1 MTQNITILKEND
13 KIYYTIPNIK
23 IISTKYAKIYI
34 EILTFLDII
43 QEEDNEY
50 NDNIQ
55 HLKNLCKTSIYK
67 NKTSYNLS
75 IKINND
81 NICNDNKTLTK
92 NDLEK
97 NCVYSCIIEEYIYTY
112 NNEEKTGLIINVI
125 KKVSTPSA
133 CGPFIPTINYNQ
145 TLKNL
150 ILSTST
156 PSA

>member
-1 MTQNITILKEND
+1 MNQNITILKEND

-23 IISTKYAKIYI
+23 IISTKYTKIYI
-34 EILTFLDII
+34 EILSFLDII
-43 QEEDNEY
+43 QEEDNDY

-81 NICNDNKTLTK
+81 NICNINKTLTK

-97 NCVYSCIIEEYIYTY
+97 NSVYSCIIEEYKFSY
-112 NNEEKTGLIINVI
+112 NQEQKIGLTINIV
-125 KKVSTPSA
+125 KKVSHFFP
-133 CGPFIPTINYNQ
+133 PTHNQ
-145 TLKNL
+145 TLTNL
-150 ILSTST
+150 IENF
-156 PSA
+156 